1 MNLGVKGE
9 AGERM
14 ACDYLKRKGYK
25 VVTRNFYNRLGE
37 IDIICE
43 NGEYL
48 VFVEVKLRS
57 AGAHV
62 TGREAVTAAKQRR
75 IIKTAMIFMQ
85 SYPTNL
91 QPRFDVIEV
100 SGNQLTHIENAF
112 DGGGMGGYI

>member
-14 ACDYLKRKGYK
+14 ACDHMKCKGYR

-57 AGAHV
+57 AGAKV
-62 TGREAVTAAKQRR
+62 AGREAVTAAKQRK
-75 IIKTAMIFMQ
+75 IIKTAMLYMQ
-85 SYPTNL
+85 AYPTEL

-100 SGNQLTHIENAF
+100 SGNRLTHIENAF